1 MESDKS
7 MLSPDFFEKLYGVE
21 FGTAALSLKR
31 KFRKSPPLPLLI
43 ILKVTLI

>member
-1 MESDKS
+1 M
-7 MLSPDFFEKLYGVE
+7 VE

-31 KFRKSPPLPLLI
+31 KLRKSPPRALPLLR